1 MFYSEKENCMK
12 EPESKNVHK
21 VLLDWSCS
29 RRERS
34 LENCKYRRQEG
45 QPTNCNAI
53 ELLNF
58 PFPKNLRTKCI

>member
-12 EPESKNVHK
+12 EPESKNVYK

-34 LENCKYRRQEG
+34 VENCKYRRQEG
-45 QPTNCNAI
+45 QSVYMKTHK
-53 ELLNF
+53 L
-58 PFPKNLRTKCI
+58 

>member
-12 EPESKNVHK
+12 SESKNVQK
-21 VLLDWSCS
+21 VLLDWRCS

-34 LENCKYRRQEG
+34 LENFKYGRQEG
-45 QPTNCNAI
+45 QSVYI
-53 ELLNF
+53 ELFNF